1 MKPRLVISLAA
12 LLIFSACMDATITQE
27 IDHDTRDDM
36 PEIAPQQEMEDLGTV
51 YNIVH
56 TTPVIIGGQGGLLSN
71 IKYPTIARKA
81 NVEGRVYVKFVVDK
95 NGDVRNAQ
103 VVRGIGAGCDE
114 EALRVIRLAKFEP
127 GRLEDGEAVNTELSM
142 SIMFKLR

>member
-1 MKPRLVISLAA
+1 M
-12 LLIFSACMDATITQE
+12 
-27 IDHDTRDDM
+27 
-36 PEIAPQQEMEDLGTV
+36 G
-51 YNIVH
+51 
-56 TTPVIIGGQGGLLSN
+56 N

>member
-12 LLIFSACMDATITQE
+12 LFLLSACMDATITQE
-27 IDHDTRDDM
+27 IGHDTPDEV
-36 PEIAPQQEMEDLGTV
+36 PEISPQHEMEDLGTV

-56 TTPVIIGGQGGLLSN
+56 TTPVVIGGQGGLMGN

>member
-1 MKPRLVISLAA
+1 
-12 LLIFSACMDATITQE
+12 MDATITQE
-27 IDHDTRDDM
+27 IGHDTPDEV
-36 PEIAPQQEMEDLGTV
+36 PEISPQQDMEDLGTV
-51 YNIVH
+51 YNLVH
-56 TTPVIIGGQGGLLSN
+56 TTPVVIGGQGGLMGN